1 MTFGPRGS
9 CNRQVFFWKL
19 GASITVERTAKS
31 SNRMDVVTLV
41 PSNAISSGAIAIAEG
56 TFPQFRQLAHNS
68 GRCCQQCQSLG
79 ALGCS
84 FGLRKF
90 PEKISDRKKLQVL
103 SRLLMV
109 AWFFW
114 PSFTFSSK
122 ISSSRS
128 EGVKIVH
135 SSWQR
140 KFQLVVFWLI
150 LNGHG

>member
-41 PSNAISSGAIAIAEG
+41 PSNAISSGAIAAIAEG

-79 ALGCS
+79 VLFRFEKVSRKNQRPQETLSIKQVVYGCLV
-84 FGLRKF
+84 FVGLHSLSVPRSVRA
-90 PEKISDRKKLQVL
+90 EVRVL
-103 SRLLMV
+103 
-109 AWFFW
+109 
-114 PSFTFSSK
+114 K
-122 ISSSRS
+122 
-128 EGVKIVH
+128 
-135 SSWQR
+135 
-140 KFQLVVFWLI
+140 
-150 LNGHG
+150 